1 MLALRAPVLAAITC
15 TAIALT
21 GSRPARTTAE
31 QSAVGIIQGR
41 VTYEGAPPAP
51 TFVVEGGRTQHVLYV
66 DKSGGLQ
73 YAVVFLSDVRSI
85 APSTRAAT
93 LNQRGFIFEPQV
105 LAVRAGQPVR
115 FSSDDPA
122 NHNVRSSD
130 ANGPNAFSVNT
141 AAGAPAPPPH
151 RFAATPPDRPVVVSC
166 DIHPWM
172 IAWVYAFD
180 REMFAVTDER
190 GRFRLDNVPPGRHRL
205 CVRQPA
211 GRLTRDVIVEVEPG
225 RTASIEVRF
234 SSADL
239 GTPVR

>member
-1 MLALRAPVLAAITC
+1 VRGLLATACVALALAHPWPAT
-15 TAIALT
+15 TA
-21 GSRPARTTAE
+21 AE
-31 QSAVGIIQGR
+31 QSGVGVIQGR

-51 TFVVEGGRTQHVLYV
+51 TFVVEGGRTQHVLYI
-66 DKSGGLQ
+66 DISGGVQ
-73 YAVVFLSDVRSI
+73 YAAVFLSDSGSA

-93 LNQRGFIFEPQV
+93 TLNQRDFIFEPQV

-115 FSSDDPA
+115 FTSDDPA
-122 NHNVRSSD
+122 NHNVRSWD
-130 ANGPNAFSVNT
+130 ANVANAFSVNT
-141 AAGAPAPPPH
+141 APGAPAPPPH

-172 IAWVYAFD
+172 IAWVYAFNHQG
-180 REMFAVTDER
+180 FAVTDAH
-190 GRFRLDNVPPGRHRL
+190 GRFRLENVTPGRHPL

-211 GRLTRDVIVEVEPG
+211 GRLSRDLMVEVEPG

-234 SSADL
+234 SSRDL